1 MSKKN
6 SQLVNGTIPDEQ
18 FLKVAEVM
26 ESTATSS
33 SSVASTEPT
42 KPNESSP
49 PCVLVLGMAGSGK
62 SSFVQRLTAHLHAQK
77 RYPYVVNLDPAVAAV
92 HFPANIDIRD
102 SVNYKAVMRDY
113 GLGPNGAIMTCLNLI
128 CTRFDQVLDL
138 LQKRTADVPYFI
150 FDTPGQIEA
159 FTWSASGSIITDTL
173 ASTHPTVI
181 AYVVDTARAANPTTF
196 MSNML
201 YACSILFRTKLPFFL
216 VFNKSD
222 VINPQFAKKWMT
234 DFEAFHED
242 VQETNNTYMGDFTRS
257 LSLVLD
263 SFYANLKN
271 VTVSSRTGEGMEEVL
286 KIIDECKKEYF
297 DEYRPMYE
305 KLREDIEK
313 QRANEPTE
321 KLSELTLKER
331 DIPHE

>member
-1 MSKKN
+1 
-6 SQLVNGTIPDEQ
+6 
-18 FLKVAEVM
+18 M
-26 ESTATSS
+26 ESDPASS
-33 SSVASTEPT
+33 SSASGEPP
-42 KPNESSP
+42 KPNESNP
-49 PCVLVLGMAGSGK
+49 PCILVLGMAGSGK
-62 SSFVQRLTAHLHAQK
+62 SSFVQRLTAHLHAAK
-77 RYPYVVNLDPAVAAV
+77 RFPYVVNLDPAVAAV

-102 SVNYKAVMRDY
+102 SVNYKAVMKDY

-138 LQKRTADVPYFI
+138 LQKRVPDVPYFI

-173 ASTHPTVI
+173 ASAHPTVI

-216 VFNKSD
+216 VFNKASGMEGRRKDCSPLQCD
-222 VINPQFAKKWMT
+222 VVNPSFAKKWMT

-242 VQETNNTYMGDFTRS
+242 VHEHNPTYMGDFTRS

-263 SFYANLKN
+263 SFYANLKH
-271 VTVSSRTGEGMEEVL
+271 VSVSSRTGQGMDDVL
-286 KIIDECKKEYF
+286 KIVDECKKEYF
-297 DEYRPMYE
+297 TDYRPMYE
-305 KLREDIEK
+305 KLRTDM
-313 QRANEPTE
+313 E
-321 KLSELTLKER
+321 KLRAEQSAEKLGELNLKER
-331 DIPHE
+331 ETTAEEAAE